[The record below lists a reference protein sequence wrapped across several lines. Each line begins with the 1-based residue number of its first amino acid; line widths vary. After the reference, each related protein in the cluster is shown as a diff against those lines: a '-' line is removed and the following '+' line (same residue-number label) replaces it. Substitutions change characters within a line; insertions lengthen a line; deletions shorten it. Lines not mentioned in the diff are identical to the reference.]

1 MLRDYNLR
9 KQHNINELCH
19 YNWIK
24 RSFDPN
30 MVCSH
35 RKRTRKFNFN
45 IYGTLYRR
53 LNRFEKTWTFHHN
66 PLPDVE
72 NTYLSFANPNYHYE
86 DRKNSNDKLNKDVYH
101 NDNNIYDEVDVSTIS
116 LLDKQNGQETKD
128 MKVENKELDKLSQ
141 KKRHLLNDVNSS
153 DDEVAT
159 STDEEIENKDR
170 GKNEKVLSENKKNL
184 KNSDSGFEE
193 LDNSKTSRNRKKQG
207 FMGYYTMLEA
217 KAKEKQLKILET
229 PDTEEDTPTGGSKFT
244 KFGFDINSPDSNDS
258 GIQSDARSD
267 DGSSHVHG
275 PVNDDI
281 YAVVCKSTSSDLG
294 LLRIENSGSEDNTPT
309 EEDNPKKQKEE
320 RLPPGWEK
328 CEDEDG
334 AYYWHIKSGTIQREP
349 PSPAPPDTKH
359 VTIRSVSI
367 NSDSSTL
374 SSDTESD
381 SVPSTPTSGTSEDP
395 LTAFEGHALQYAV
408 NSIQNM
414 SSSRSLS
421 AVPKVEA
428 NGPEKKEEKKAVRFS
443 VRSLGW
449 VRIAEEDLTPERSS
463 RAVNK
468 CIVDLTL
475 GRNDINDVV
484 GRWGDGKDLYLD
496 LDRDSLRLVDT
507 QDFIVINV
515 QPIQSIRVWGVGRD
529 NGRDFAY
536 VARDKTTRKHMC
548 HVFRC
553 DNPARQIA
561 NTLRDICKQLM
572 MERRLQQAAVEQRL
586 SRPTDLPNLEI
597 AGQQGNQKAVL
608 QSLLRSA
615 SFPTPMEEPKKVIRC
630 HYIGCEAVLKPVGT
644 DILNGAIM
652 ALYNK
657 IPPEKWKFVNVGIAP
672 STITIT
678 EHKTEVKLDECRVR
692 FLSFMG
698 IAVDNVRL
706 CGFIIHGPEDQFN
719 CHVFHCE
726 PSAGALCKTIEA
738 ACKLRYQ
745 KLLDANP
752 TTPTNSNKTDNKSFG
767 ACFRHGV
774 QSMIESMK
782 SPVK

>member
-1 MLRDYNLR
+1 MAESPVDNL
-9 KQHNINELCH
+9 
-19 YNWIK
+19 
-24 RSFDPN
+24 
-30 MVCSH
+30 
-35 RKRTRKFNFN
+35 
-45 IYGTLYRR
+45 
-53 LNRFEKTWTFHHN
+53 
-66 PLPDVE
+66 E
-72 NTYLSFANPNYHYE
+72 NTYLSFSNPNYHYE
-86 DRKNSNDKLNKDVYH
+86 DRKNSNNKLNKDVYH
-101 NDNNIYDEVDVSTIS
+101 SESNIYDEIDVGTIS
-116 LLDKQNGQETKD
+116 LLDKSKEQNKKD
-128 MKVENKELDKLSQ
+128 MKLENTDIEKASV
-141 KKRHLLNDVNSS
+141 KKRLLSNDVNSS
-153 DDEVAT
+153 EEEVGM
-159 STDEEIENKDR
+159 STDEEVENKDK
-170 GKNEKVLSENKKNL
+170 GKNEKVESENKKNL
-184 KNSDSGFEE
+184 KNSDSGYEE
-193 LDNSKTSRNRKKQG
+193 IGNCKSSGDRKKQG
-207 FMGYYTMLEA
+207 FLGYYTMLEA

-229 PDTEEDTPTGGSKFT
+229 PDTEEETDTPTHSNKYT

-267 DGSSHVHG
+267 DGINHLHG
-275 PVNDDI
+275 PVNEDI

-294 LLRIENSGSEDNTPT
+294 ALSVDSNDSDDNTPT
-309 EEDNPKKQKEE
+309 EEENNKKRKDS
-320 RLPPGWEK
+320 LPPGWEK

-334 AYYWHIKSGTIQREP
+334 PYYWHIKSGTIQREP

-374 SSDTESD
+374 SSGSD
-381 SVPSTPTSGTSEDP
+381 SVPSTPTSGTSDDP
-395 LTAFEGHALQYAV
+395 LLAFEGHALQYAV
-408 NSIQNM
+408 KSIQNM
-414 SSSRSLS
+414 SSSQST
-421 AVPKVEA
+421 VPKVEP
-428 NGPEKKEEKKAVRFS
+428 NLTEKKEEEKKEKAVRFS

-536 VARDKTTRKHMC
+536 VARDKATRKHMC

-572 MERRLQQAAVEQRL
+572 MERRLQQANVDQRL
-586 SRPTDLPNLEI
+586 SRPTDLPNLEK
-597 AGQQGNQKAVL
+597 AGQSNQKAVI

-630 HYIGCEAVLKPVGT
+630 HYIACEPVLKPVGT

-652 ALYNK
+652 AAYNK
-657 IPPEKWKFVNVGIAP
+657 VPPEKWKFVSIAIAP

-678 EHKTEVKLDECRVR
+678 EHKTEIKLDECRVR

-698 IAVDNVRL
+698 IAMENVRL

-752 TTPTNSNKTDNKSFG
+752 TTPTNNKMEGGNKILNLG
-767 ACFRHGV
+767 ATISAGLKSSAETVQTNIIPGLKAGAHTMQSGLKAGAQTMQTSVKNGIQGV
-774 QSMIESMK
+774 QNVFSKIKTKVTKSES
-782 SPVK
+782 